1 MLNQVVLIG
10 RLTHDPELR
19 YTAGGGVAVTSF
31 TIAVDR
37 PFANQQGERETDFI
51 NIVTWRKL
59 AENCANYL
67 KKGQMAAVVGRLQ
80 VRSYDDREGIRR
92 KTAEVVANDV
102 RFLERSGR
110 DSDASQSGEFDG
122 PKTEDLDISGDDVPF

>member
-1 MLNQVVLIG
+1 MINQVVLVG

-31 TIAVDR
+31 NIAVDR
-37 PFANQQGERETDFI
+37 PFTNQQGERETDFI

-92 KTAEVVANDV
+92 KVAEVVANNV
-102 RFLERSGR
+102 QFLERSGR
-110 DSDASQSGEFDG
+110 DSESSKSSDFDG
-122 PKTEDLDISGDDVPF
+122 PETEDLDISGDDVPF